1 MSQAAV
7 VLNSIRSGSLETPV
21 KLARERA
28 MEEVVEPYA
37 MLFFD
42 HLYSEYLTLQ
52 ENIKDAVTRQL
63 LEGIYQRRLDCIL
76 TWSNIYTFDL
86 VLVDFRPPEDLIRKA
101 YDARNRYRSVAGQ
114 KEFDEYLASKP
125 PDLAS
130 IRIAPNEDPPQPEQ
144 IIERSVRADIKYL
157 LDKIY
162 MYYALLPM
170 REKLRERLTAKA
182 RKMTYFFVGMVTLI
196 ILFNVGGLLL
206 TSYGFLA
213 KFANLSVMFGLTVAT
228 VALAGVLGGCVS
240 MLQRIQSAPGEG
252 DALFNLA
259 SLTNGWIG
267 LSISPLY
274 GAIFAS
280 LLFVLFSAGILKG
293 TVFPEIN
300 TPGAKTETASV
311 SSDPNRT
318 PTSSVDQ
325 KGSKDVPDASPR
337 AVDAGKSPQG
347 HSVSGTVLE
356 IKDFLRETGPTN
368 GVSYGLLIIW
378 SFIAG
383 FAERLVPD
391 TLIRMV
397 AKNQAI
403 QGTNN

>member
-7 VLNSIRSGSLETPV
+7 VLNSIRSGSRETPV
-21 KLARERA
+21 KLTAEKA

-52 ENIKDAVTRQL
+52 ENIKDSGTRQL

-86 VLVDFRPPEDLIRKA
+86 VLVDFRSPEDLIRKA
-101 YDARNRYRSVAGQ
+101 YEARNRYRSVAGQ
-114 KEFDEYLASKP
+114 KEFDEYQASKP
-125 PDLAS
+125 PDLAA

-144 IIERSVRADIKYL
+144 IIERSLRADIKYL

-170 REKLRERLTAKA
+170 REKLREKLTGKA
-182 RKMTYFFVGMVTLI
+182 RKLTYFFVCVVTLI
-196 ILFNVGGLLL
+196 ILFNVGGLVL

-274 GAIFAS
+274 GAIFAC

-300 TPGAKTETASV
+300 TPGAKSGTAVV
-311 SSDPNRT
+311 SSETNRS
-318 PTSSVDQ
+318 PASAGDQ
-325 KGSKDVPDASPR
+325 KGSKEADASPGV
-337 AVDAGKSPQG
+337 AETVKSAQG
-347 HSVSGTVLE
+347 NSVPGTVLE

-397 AKNQAI
+397 AKNEAI
-403 QGTNN
+403 QGTSN

>member
-1 MSQAAV
+1 MSEAAV
-7 VLNSIRSGSLETPV
+7 VLNSIRPRSLETSV
-21 KLARERA
+21 ELTTKGA
-28 MEEVVEPYA
+28 MDEVVEPYA

-52 ENIKDAVTRQL
+52 EKIKEAGTRQL
-63 LEGIYQRRLDCIL
+63 LDGIYQRRLDCIL

-86 VLVDFRPPEDLIRKA
+86 VLVDFRSPEDLIRKA

-114 KEFDEYLASKP
+114 KEYDEYQASKP
-125 PDLAS
+125 PDLAA
-130 IRIAPNEDPPQPEQ
+130 IRIAPNENPPQPEE
-144 IIERSVRADIKYL
+144 IIERTIRADIKYL
-157 LDKIY
+157 LNKIY

-170 REKLRERLTAKA
+170 REKLRDKLTAKA
-182 RKMTYFFVGMVTLI
+182 RKMTYFFVGLVTLI

-206 TSYGFLA
+206 TTYGS
-213 KFANLSVMFGLTVAT
+213 KYANFSVMFGLTVAT

-240 MLQRIQSAPGEG
+240 MLQRIQSAPSEG

-259 SLTNGWIG
+259 SLTNGWVG
-267 LSISPLY
+267 LSTSPLY

-293 TVFPEIN
+293 SIFPEIN
-300 TPGAKTETASV
+300 TPGAKPASAAV
-311 SSDPNRT
+311 ASEAKRVQTTST
-318 PTSSVDQ
+318 PDQ
-325 KGSKDVPDASPR
+325 KESTDISAAQPAPGTADVD
-337 AVDAGKSPQG
+337 KSAQ
-347 HSVSGTVLE
+347 SNLSGTVLQ

-391 TLIRMV
+391 TLNRMV
-397 AKNQAI
+397 AKNEAI
-403 QGTNN
+403 QGTKS